1 MSEDPPAVSAGAAG
15 FNEAAVGAPHQSSDS
30 LKVKGFRD
38 RVFFFYYCDVRQSKK
53 LRCHRP
59 KKCEGPEVSV
69 PFKGLKKRFLP
80 VLVFGRKV

>member
-38 RVFFFYYCDVRQSKK
+38 RVFFFFIVMSDS
-53 LRCHRP
+53 
-59 KKCEGPEVSV
+59 
-69 PFKGLKKRFLP
+69 LKN
-80 VLVFGRKV
+80 